1 MKIVEIFHWNDL
13 ARKDLRKVENGRDNS
28 SDEAGA
34 HRVIRIN
41 LPNIN
46 NRKVESR
53 ERKKRGLRMLKLAFI
68 ILKHSFAMSYKSAQ
82 LSVKER

>member
-1 MKIVEIFHWNDL
+1 MEIVEIFHWNDL

-41 LPNIN
+41 LPKIN
-46 NRKVESR
+46 NRKVCR
-53 ERKKRGLRMLKLAFI
+53 GKERKKEDWGC
-68 ILKHSFAMSYKSAQ
+68 
-82 LSVKER
+82 